1 MHTHGT
7 RWVTLRSIFGFTAL
21 LAMAGVHAQTTIT
34 IRAAN
39 SVNDQILGVQF
50 AQSGGTTT
58 VLNSDAK
65 SLFSL
70 ESLVL
75 VTNPNT
81 FSVDLFAADNQKG
94 EILDYVGDFCAANPL
109 AMPPT
114 PACSTTGTPVPQA
127 AAIRY
132 PNGLSADTAGQ
143 LFLVDNQ
150 PGKSPQPQVWVV
162 PVQGGS
168 FQSAV
173 QIDTTSPAGSLGKQQ
188 AVVETMIVGAPLG
201 TSQNAP
207 PLANTGD
214 LLVVSNSPDEIL
226 IYPGQNGI
234 GPIVANHSPGTLIPQ
249 CSKPGSQNCIPA
261 GSSPQ
266 GIAVWP
272 ADNSLLITTSGGS
285 VLRFSLA
292 GGSVTSM
299 TTVSGLPSGLVKIKT
314 GLQSGA
320 ASAFIAQSGPGNH
333 GSILELVP
341 AANGNIQ
348 LQTAVTAGVAAPQ
361 GITVTNATSGAA
373 NSCETGCNLL
383 GGGDPKHNVL
393 THIVHNGSLQGSIIE
408 DVCIVPTELRPPGP
422 NGACNDK
429 PQVVNAVC
437 PGFDNTGGSLAIPGY
452 LCGSPGFALVRT
464 LTTHA
469 QGMNPFTPSEW
480 NGTYVESTA
489 DLTQLLPPGANNPVC
504 GPPSPGVGIGTLVWA
519 PLRNEGTIFEGP
531 IMVDITD
538 GCGTGHGGSG
548 FSSLWAIGLAF
559 DTTASELQ
567 GGQGALENFA
577 RAKYTNKIG
586 TINTFSNNGNITNPA
601 VLQALYN
608 NNSNTSPGCIDISV
622 ADYVNAT
629 TVDTINTPAWV
640 ADMQNAANLLTDD
653 DTVNNTTCDNIVVN
667 NPGSFAE
674 TPSPLVLNP
683 SGQIR
688 SRLAN
693 TYYTINTDILG
704 NPAPAGWPPQ
714 VSVSAS
720 VSPQAVPANTSANLV
735 WGLKG
740 STGSCNISTT
750 DPDYA
755 TYNGPSTATTS
766 GSFRLGPWTH
776 FGTFSYT
783 FACPVPDGTVKTG
796 NTMSVSAH
804 LTVWQPVLVTT
815 SAPSVTVGSS
825 VQIDWTPPAAATGC
839 TLISNGGG
847 TLSGTTTPSG
857 TTPYVASYQ
866 AAQADIATGVTFTA
880 NCTFGASPGSASIAV
895 KAAVSPA
902 IVVSV
907 PSPAGDD
914 GFKVQVTWTPPAGA
928 TGCTLSGNGTGTL
941 SGTLNV
947 AGPATGA
954 SNNATY
960 KTTEED
966 PRRNGGIVTFT
977 AICTAGASSGSA
989 QLTVNESP

>member
-1 MHTHGT
+1 
-7 RWVTLRSIFGFTAL
+7 
-21 LAMAGVHAQTTIT
+21 MAGVHAQTNIT

-39 SVNDQILGVQF
+39 SVNNQILGVQF

-58 VLNSDAK
+58 VLNTDAK

-70 ESLVL
+70 QSLVL

-94 EILDYVGDFCAANPL
+94 KILDYAGDFCPANPL
-109 AMPPT
+109 ASPPT
-114 PACSTTGTPVPQA
+114 LACPTAGTVVPQA
-127 AAIRY
+127 AGIIY

-143 LFLVDNQ
+143 LFLVNDQ

-162 PVQGGS
+162 PVQDGS

-173 QIDTTSPAGSLGKQQ
+173 QIDTTSPTGSLGKQQ

-201 TSQNAP
+201 TSQNAS

-226 IYPGQNGI
+226 LYHGNGAT
-234 GPIVANHSPGTLIPQ
+234 GPTGTNHSPTTLISQ
-249 CSKPGSQNCIPA
+249 CSPGGKNCIPA
-261 GSSPQ
+261 GSLPQ

-292 GGSVTSM
+292 GGSITQM
-299 TTVSGLPSGLVKIKT
+299 TTVSGLPSGLNKIKT

-333 GSILELVP
+333 GFILELGP
-341 AANGNIQ
+341 AAGGNIQ
-348 LQTAVTAGVAAPQ
+348 LVTAVTSGVAAPH
-361 GITVTNATSGAA
+361 GIAVTNAVQAAA
-373 NSCETGCNLL
+373 NTCEQGCNLL
-383 GGGDPKHNVL
+383 GGGDPRHNVL
-393 THIVHNGSLQGSIIE
+393 THLVHSGSLQGSIIE
-408 DVCIVPTELRPPGP
+408 DVCIVPADPRGG
-422 NGACNDK
+422 NGACSDK
-429 PQVVNAVC
+429 TLPVNTVC
-437 PGFDNTGGSLAIPGY
+437 PGFDNTGNSLVIPGY

-469 QGMNPFTPSEW
+469 QGMSPFTPSEW

-519 PLRNEGTIFEGP
+519 PLRNEGSIFEGP

-548 FSSLWAIGLAF
+548 YASLWAIGLAL

-567 GGQGALENFA
+567 GGQGPLENFA
-577 RAKYTNKIG
+577 QTKYANLIG
-586 TINTFSNNGNITNPA
+586 TINTFSHNTPPNITNPA
-601 VLQALYN
+601 LQALYN
-608 NNSNTSPGCIDISV
+608 NNSNNSPGCIDISL

-629 TVDTINTPAWV
+629 TVDTINSPQWI
-640 ADMQNAANLLTDD
+640 ADMQNAANLLTNDD
-653 DTVNNTTCDNIVVN
+653 MVNNTTCDNIVVN

-674 TPSPLVLNP
+674 TSSPLVLNP

-693 TYYTINTDILG
+693 LYYTINTDILG
-704 NPAPAGWPPQ
+704 NPAPAAWPPL
-714 VSVSAS
+714 VSISAS
-720 VSPQAVPANTSANLV
+720 VSPRAVATTGSANLV
-735 WGLKG
+735 WGLNG
-740 STGSCNISTT
+740 NTNTCTVTTT
-750 DPDYA
+750 DPNYV
-755 TYNGPSTATTS
+755 GPSNVASS
-766 GSFRLGPWTH
+766 GSWSLGPWTAS
-776 FGTFSYT
+776 GTYGYT
-783 FACPVPDGTVKTG
+783 LTCPVPAGTVKTG
-796 NTMSVSAH
+796 STMSVSAH
-804 LTVWQPVLVTT
+804 LTIWQAVVVTT
-815 SAPSVTVGSS
+815 SAQSVTVGNS

-839 TLISNGGG
+839 SLTSNGGG

-857 TTPYVASYQ
+857 PTPYVASYK
-866 AAQADIATGVTFTA
+866 AAQADVASGVTFTA
-880 NCTFGASPGSASIAV
+880 TCTAGASPGSASITV
-895 KAAVSPA
+895 SAAVSPA

-907 PSPAGDD
+907 SPSAAGDD
-914 GFKVQVTWTPPAGA
+914 GFQVRVTWTPPAGA
-928 TGCTLSGNGTGTL
+928 TGCTLSGNGTGAL
-941 SGTLNV
+941 SGTLEV
-947 AGPATGA
+947 AGPTTGA
-954 SNNATY
+954 PNNATY
-960 KTTEED
+960 RTAETD
-966 PRRNGGIVTFT
+966 PTRNGGIVTFT
-977 AICTAGASSGSA
+977 ATCTAGASPGSA
-989 QLTVNESP
+989 HLTVNESP